1 MTSRS
6 VMALVLAVVLAVS
19 AIELSSWAL
28 GRAVSA
34 VVPSASVS
42 EVDANVPHAPEV
54 ETTTSAATPALTW

>member
-6 VMALVLAVVLAVS
+6 VMALVLAVILAVS
-19 AIELSSWAL
+19 AIEFSSWAL

-42 EVDANVPHAPEV
+42 EVDAHVPHTPEV
-54 ETTTSAATPALTW
+54 ETTTAAAPALTW